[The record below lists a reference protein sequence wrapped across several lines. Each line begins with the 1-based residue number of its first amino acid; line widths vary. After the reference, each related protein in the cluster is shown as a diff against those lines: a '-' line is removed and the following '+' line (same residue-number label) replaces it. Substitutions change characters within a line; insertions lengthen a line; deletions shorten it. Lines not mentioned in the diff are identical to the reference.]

1 MSGKLIEPQE
11 MDPNRP
17 VMIFVFGL
25 ISIIACQIFGPIAFL
40 LGQKY
45 RQECRERG
53 IEPDGLA
60 TAGWVMGIVGS
71 IFLLLGLVFFLIY
84 FGFAC
89 MVFVFY
95 IIAMFGV
102 VLAA

>member
-1 MSGKLIEPQE
+1 MSGELIESQE

-25 ISIIACQIFGPIAFL
+25 ISIIACQICGPIAFF

-45 RQECRERG
+45 RRECMERG

-71 IFLLLGLVFFLIY
+71 IFLLL
-84 FGFAC
+84 
-89 MVFVFY
+89 
-95 IIAMFGV
+95 
-102 VLAA
+102 